1 MNLLRPLS
9 PHRPIVQICVR
20 YLFLATIVLFFYL
33 LCLKIGLIGCF
44 FSWVSKVGF
53 LLVGRALSFFFI
65 KMGCSGGLAW
75 AFALVCKAFLTA
87 EATPFVLYMV
97 PSGASTYPTQEAPS
111 VPDLTQGLHTDSG
124 DPGSIIYRAPSPG
137 GPVEILE
144 IPESPSN
151 PSPGPSQPV
160 PPLPASS
167 GTSSSDSTAK
177 PSPSAL
183 DQRADELLEKN
194 IKSLKTSLGEGER
207 ISEVRETIKENLDV
221 KNPGEEFELIKNI
234 EREVNL
240 NDKKCEG
247 EKMQSSLNEVT
258 EKKGECPITIIE
270 LNEIKNHEA
279 LTQDGKGGGKPT
291 DCSFQ
296 EKGKADE

>member
-1 MNLLRPLS
+1 MNKREFAGIQSINDTRGGFSLVNCISTGAP
-9 PHRPIVQICVR
+9 
-20 YLFLATIVLFFYL
+20 FLPGT
-33 LCLKIGLIGCF
+33 
-44 FSWVSKVGF
+44 FSAGTS
-53 LLVGRALSFFFI
+53 
-65 KMGCSGGLAW
+65 
-75 AFALVCKAFLTA
+75 
-87 EATPFVLYMV
+87 
-97 PSGASTYPTQEAPS
+97 
-111 VPDLTQGLHTDSG
+111 
-124 DPGSIIYRAPSPG
+124 
-137 GPVEILE
+137 
-144 IPESPSN
+144 
-151 PSPGPSQPV
+151 
-160 PPLPASS
+160 SS

-207 ISEVRETIKENLDV
+207 ISEVRETIKENFDV